1 MPDDLRAVVIYG
13 VGSPVVVDV
22 EESLARAGLTVAA
35 AVRNHSGEVRVLDPS
50 VVITPEAL
58 TAALTALPFV
68 APFFTPA
75 HRQLVAREAAA
86 MGFGSAYALVDP
98 SVPAPRGL
106 VHGPGLYVNAGCT
119 LGAASVFGEF
129 VFVNRGASV
138 GHHATIGRF
147 VSIGPGAVVAGSVS
161 LGDGVVIGAGATI
174 LPEVTIGTNAVIG
187 AGSVVTKDVRP
198 HCLAFGVPARVV
210 RTGIA
215 GFNDQEVT

>member
-1 MPDDLRAVVIYG
+1 MIYG

-22 EESLARAGLTVAA
+22 EESLARAGLTVVA
-35 AVRNHSGEVRVLDPS
+35 AVRNHPGDVRLLDRS
-50 VVITPEAL
+50 AL
-58 TAALTALPFV
+58 IDVGNLTTAMKALPFV

-75 HRQLVAREAAA
+75 HRQAVAREATAV
-86 MGFGSAYALVDP
+86 GFGVAYALVDP

-106 VHGPGLYVNAGCT
+106 THGPGLYVNAGCT
-119 LGAASVFGEF
+119 LGAASDFGAF

-138 GHHATIGRF
+138 GHHATVGRF
-147 VSIGPGAVVAGSVS
+147 VSIGPGAVVAGAVT
-161 LGDGVVIGAGATI
+161 LGDGVVIGAGATV
-174 LPEVTIGTNAVIG
+174 LPEVTIGRNSVIG
-187 AGSVVTKDVRP
+187 AGSVVTKDIPP